1 MTLVVVLTTGCISS
15 ERGTLADSVLS
26 RGISRYQYF
35 LGKWHAR
42 LVTVIGTFLL
52 LGSITIIGCIFF
64 LHEDLSLKGCLIA
77 LAAICALLFTV
88 VTCCVTVSAII
99 NSTVLGIITVWV
111 LLYGVTLGLSYFPS
125 VHLSPEVTMQALPH
139 MVKGEYDIQALGRL
153 FIWTLGISL
162 GISSFG
168 MLWFARRDI

>member
-1 MTLVVVLTTGCISS
+1 MPDC
-15 ERGTLADSVLS
+15 
-26 RGISRYQYF
+26 
-35 LGKWHAR
+35 
-42 LVTVIGTFLL
+42 
-52 LGSITIIGCIFF
+52 
-64 LHEDLSLKGCLIA
+64 
-77 LAAICALLFTV
+77 
-88 VTCCVTVSAII
+88 TCCDLCTLIYSG
-99 NSTVLGIITVWV
+99 NMLRNRKRNHKQ
-111 LLYGVTLGLSYFPS
+111 YGFGHHHGMGSFIRCNPRIKLFSS